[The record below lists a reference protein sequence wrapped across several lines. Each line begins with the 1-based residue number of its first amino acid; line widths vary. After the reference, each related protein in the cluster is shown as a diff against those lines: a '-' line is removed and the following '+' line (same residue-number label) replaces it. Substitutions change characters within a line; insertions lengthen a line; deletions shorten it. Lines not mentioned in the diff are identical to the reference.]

1 MANDPLWYKDAMTD
15 PRSATDLDAP
25 AENAAPDAPTVV
37 TVRPSAETMTRQQLP
52 YFVGIAGST
61 AGATGLSMNL
71 VVIPP
76 GGAAEPHI
84 HRGYETAVYLV
95 KGRVETRYGR
105 GLRQSIINQAG
116 DFLFIPADVPHQPV
130 NLSETEPA
138 HAIVARNDANEQE
151 NVVLYDPDKDE
162 STGGRSMT

>member
-1 MANDPLWYKDAMTD
+1 MTD
-15 PRSATDLDAP
+15 ARSAPDLDAP
-25 AENAAPDAPTVV
+25 AAENAARDAPTVV

-52 YFVGIAGST
+52 YFVGIAGPT

-84 HRGYETAVYLV
+84 HRGYETAVYLL

-105 GLRQSIINQAG
+105 RLRQSR
-116 DFLFIPADVPHQPV
+116 PATSSLSRRTSPT
-130 NLSETEPA
+130 NLST
-138 HAIVARNDANEQE
+138 
-151 NVVLYDPDKDE
+151 
-162 STGGRSMT
+162 

>member
-1 MANDPLWYKDAMTD
+1 MTD
-15 PRSATDLDAP
+15 ARSVSDLDVP
-25 AENAAPDAPTVV
+25 ASENAAPNAPTVV
-37 TVRPSAETMTRQQLP
+37 TIRPSAETMTRQQLP
-52 YFVGIAGST
+52 YFVGIAGPT

-84 HRGYETAVYLV
+84 HRGYETAVYLL

-105 GLRQSIINQAG
+105 RLRQSMINEAG
-116 DFLFIPADVPHQPV
+116 DFIFIPADVPHQPV
-130 NLSETEPA
+130 NLSDTEPA
-138 HAIVARNDANEQE
+138 HAIVARNDPNEQE

-162 STGGRSMT
+162 STSSRLMT